1 MSKPINIT
9 ISPQI
14 DTDPAIT
21 YLIRVEGGKDQIFDL
36 LDHAEECGCESY
48 EIVEYPAGVEIPAS
62 RHATEFPDNIAKNS
76 CGCYNDPP
84 CAGCA
89 PKTYLPIDDVPT
101 SFCDNCGTQDYSDKM
116 HHHGSS
122 PIDTASANKG
132 ESVTLCSECAGCAPK
147 TYLQDNADVSAVP
160 VDPDANRLHLFKVF
174 TINEDTSET
183 DGIFVMALT
192 EDGAACLYHKARARE
207 HGNILCEV
215 VVSKVADSE
224 VCDG

>member
-1 MSKPINIT
+1 MRKPINIT
-9 ISPQI
+9 IDPQI

-48 EIVEYPAGVEIPAS
+48 EIVKYPAGVEIPAS

-84 CAGCA
+84 CRGC
-89 PKTYLPIDDVPT
+89 KTYLPIDDVPT
-101 SFCDNCGTQDYSDKM
+101 SFCDNCGKQDYSDKM

-122 PIDTASANKG
+122 PTDTASANKG
-132 ESVTLCSECAGCAPK
+132 ESVTLCSRCALNLDEQGLSDDGK
-147 TYLQDNADVSAVP
+147 SLADVP

-215 VVSKVADSE
+215 VVSKVADAE

>member
-9 ISPQI
+9 IDPKI

-48 EIVEYPAGVEIPAS
+48 EIVKYPAGVEIPAS
-62 RHATEFPDNIAKNS
+62 RHATEFPDNTAKNS
-76 CGCYNDPP
+76 CGCYGNPP
-84 CAGCA
+84 CKGCA
-89 PKTYLPIDDVPT
+89 PKTYLP
-101 SFCDNCGTQDYSDKM
+101 
-116 HHHGSS
+116 
-122 PIDTASANKG
+122 
-132 ESVTLCSECAGCAPK
+132 
-147 TYLQDNADVSAVP
+147 DNADLSSVP

-215 VVSKVADSE
+215 VVSKVADAE